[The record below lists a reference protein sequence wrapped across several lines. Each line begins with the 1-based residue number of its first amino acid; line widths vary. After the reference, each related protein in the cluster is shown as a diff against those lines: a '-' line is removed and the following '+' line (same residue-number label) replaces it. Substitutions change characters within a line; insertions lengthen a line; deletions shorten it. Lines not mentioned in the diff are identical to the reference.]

1 MARYTLKRPV
11 AQSLRGNQMSHP
23 ARPGKAGSVRYNSQL
38 AAAIKM
44 THRAA
49 NRVCAASR
57 LVCIP
62 SWNGGLE
69 MSYQNDLSPRKRRCW
84 QRLHLHTV
92 GSKCCATGFYRWCR
106 NITRVRRI
114 FGEWRAKATERTPAP
129 SRHPALYLSCAG
141 LASRATTDADIQTV
155 AAKHARQRFDRQA
168 TTLYSPQN
176 LLASNTGC
184 FSRRQNRG
192 RSDGRCLPYSTAHNR
207 PHLLGA
213 AHAAAVLA
221 NDKNIRATGSR
232 ESKFINWNWASGLFF
247 ASSKSKYRNQRH
259 HPPWRPG

>member
-1 MARYTLKRPV
+1 
-11 AQSLRGNQMSHP
+11 MSHP
-23 ARPGKAGSVRYNSQL
+23 ARPGKAGRVRYNSQL

-49 NRVCAASR
+49 NHVCAASR

-69 MSYQNDLSPRKRRCW
+69 MTYQNDLSPRKRRCW
-84 QRLHLHTV
+84 QRLHLQTV
-92 GSKCCATGFYRWCR
+92 GRKCCAAGFYRWR
-106 NITRVRRI
+106 RDIAQVRRI
-114 FGEWRAKATERTPAP
+114 FGEWRAKATESTPAP
-129 SRHPALYLSCAG
+129 RRHPALYLSCAE
-141 LASRATTDADIQTV
+141 LTSRAATGTDIQTV

-168 TTLYSPQN
+168 MTLYSPQN
-176 LLASNTGC
+176 LSASNTGC

-192 RSDGRCLPYSTAHNR
+192 HSDERCRLYSTAHNL

-221 NDKNIRATGSR
+221 NDKNIRPTGSR

-247 ASSKSKYRNQRH
+247 ASSKSAYRNLRR
-259 HPPWRPG
+259 HPPWRPD